1 MGRLEGY
8 STIITGG
15 ASGMGRSTAEL
26 WLEEGANVVVADLNE
41 QNGNDLVDEM
51 NSKGFQGRIKFV
63 RTDVSCEA
71 DIVRVVEAATVA
83 YGKLDVMFNNAGID
97 GAFGPITEIE
107 ADHWDQTFAVTA
119 KGVFLGIKHA
129 ARVMKKQEWGGS
141 IINTGSLGSQTA
153 GGGPLVYSSAK
164 AAVLRLTQSAAF
176 ELGKWR
182 IRVNAILP
190 GIIYTPLMHRG
201 KPERAD
207 VVSRSVQPLPFRGE
221 GKHIAHAAL
230 FLASNESEFVSGEY
244 LRVDGGLF
252 AVGPLSHTPM
262 VSPSSKRAGMNFGLT
277 GMEGTMRELVPE
289 QVPTRDD

>member
-1 MGRLEGY
+1 MGLGRLEGF
-8 STIITGG
+8 STIVTGG
-15 ASGMGRSTAEL
+15 ASGMGRSTVEL
-26 WLEEGANVVVADLNE
+26 WLDEGASVIIADLN
-41 QNGNDLVDEM
+41 QANGEELVEEM
-51 NSKGFQGRIKFV
+51 RAKGYGDRVQFV
-63 RTDVSCEA
+63 RTDVSKEE
-71 DIVRVVEAATVA
+71 DIVRVVETAVA
-83 YGKLDVMFNNAGID
+83 NWGKLDVMFNNAGID
-97 GAFGPITEIE
+97 GAFGPLTEIE
-107 ADHWDQTFAVTA
+107 VDHWDQTFAITTR
-119 KGVFLGIKHA
+119 GVFLGIKHA
-129 ARVMKKQEWGGS
+129 ARQMLKQEWGGS

-153 GGGPLVYSSAK
+153 GGGPLCYSSAK

-176 ELGKWR
+176 ELGKHR

-207 VVSRSVQPLPFRGE
+207 VVSRAVQPLPFRGE

-262 VSPSSKRAGMNFGLT
+262 VSPSTKRAGMNFGLT
-277 GMEGTMRELVPE
+277 GMTGEMRELPVE
-289 QVPTRDD
+289 